1 MRDMELGPRSSQLSS
16 RATSPLQDRWFTL
29 LLASVASIACLQVRI
44 EPSQWK
50 SWLLSEW
57 ICVLIVAGILR
68 WLCLRGPHHAT
79 TWYRTG
85 LAGLAIMAPW
95 ISQVVQWSLQ
105 WPYEANE
112 LVWMNLFQNATLI
125 LAAIAH
131 SSRQSWTSLLM
142 ACFSTLFCLA
152 TSDRMEILITASIFG
167 ILVMW
172 WLMVRHWEQLDPG
185 LTATDAIPLFR
196 LRVSAVILILMLAGS
211 AAILAHRSGIE
222 AYALQGFMPTS
233 GGNQGADESARNGV
247 GDGSM
252 LVAAKDNAT
261 TFGPVESDLFLESQL
276 PTLYDLATDVFGEP
290 ATKKQK
296 MQQAVAIQATVQEA
310 KKDTRES
317 KSSSKEFSTVRS
329 QLARDKTRTTT
340 SIESRALFF
349 LQGKTPLHLRFE
361 TYDHFDG
368 SAWRSTLSESSQESI
383 SLESHYGKP
392 WIRCG
397 RPSMRWTHSLIEPLA
412 IKLIGYRSSRIPTP
426 AQATHVHIDRIDR
439 PDFFG
444 WTPDQQLCMTNR
456 DYIPSMTVVRQQYVL
471 PKLHAFRS
479 ESKEDSSVQSPDENP
494 WLQVPS
500 DFTWLK
506 EEATRRAGVA
516 GIDHWRGIESIVRSL
531 QEDFQYDPN
540 VRVPQSAS
548 NSVRYLFDNKS
559 GPDYLFASSAAMLLR
574 SIHVPCRMVMGFYVS
589 PSDYN
594 YRSGQSEVYAKNMH
608 TWIEVYRHGLW
619 VPLEATPGFEAPLE
633 YRTWLQ
639 CGLEFLW
646 SCSDSIRTHPI
657 PYAAIA
663 LGFIGL
669 TLTRKRWIEGLMLS
683 LCMIAGRGASIR
695 RLRWTLF
702 LLRWRAHWI
711 DRIQYPRGVT
721 IAKQLDR
728 QLASITSL
736 DHERRYLLVSAAQH
750 LHYAPVSDLEAWIQT
765 HRPAIEQACVIIL
778 RERWNHCLRCF
789 PSISPKL

>member
-1 MRDMELGPRSSQLSS
+1 MELGPRSSQLSRRTKIPS
-16 RATSPLQDRWFTL
+16 QDRWFTL
-29 LLASVASIACLQVRI
+29 FLVSVASIASLQVRI
-44 EPSQWK
+44 EPSHWK
-50 SWLLSEW
+50 LWLLTEW
-57 ICVLIVAGILR
+57 VCVMVVAAALR
-68 WLCLRGPHHAT
+68 WLRLRDPQLATPWYQTGP
-79 TWYRTG
+79 
-85 LAGLAIMAPW
+85 AGLAIIAPW
-95 ISQVVQWSLQ
+95 VSQVILWSLQ

-112 LVWMNLFQNATLI
+112 LVWMTLFQNATLI
-125 LAAIAH
+125 LAAFAH
-131 SSRQSWTSLLM
+131 SSRQNWISLLM

-172 WLMVRHWEQLDPG
+172 WLMVRHWEQLDSG
-185 LTATDAIPLFR
+185 LTATEAVPLFR
-196 LRVSAVILILMLAGS
+196 LRVSAIVLIFLLAGS
-211 AAILAHRSGIE
+211 AGVLAHRSGIE

-233 GGNQGADESARNGV
+233 GGNQSADESARNGV

-310 KKDTRES
+310 KKDTQES

-329 QLARDKTRTTT
+329 QLAKDKTRTTT
-340 SIESRALFF
+340 STESRALFF

-361 TYDHFDG
+361 SYDHFDG
-368 SAWRSTLSESSQESI
+368 LEWRSTFSESSQESI

-412 IKLIGYRSSRIPTP
+412 IKLIGYRSARIPTP

-456 DYIPSMTVVRQQYVL
+456 DFIPSMTVVRQQYVL

-479 ESKEDSSVQSPDENP
+479 ESKEESSYQEWEVDP

-500 DFTWLK
+500 DFAWLK

-516 GIDHWRGIESIVRSL
+516 GIENWRGIESIVRSL
-531 QEDFQYDPN
+531 QEEFRYDPH
-540 VRVPQSAS
+540 VRVPESTS
-548 NSVRYLFDNKS
+548 NSVRFLFDNKS

-619 VPLEATPGFEAPLE
+619 VPLEATPGFDAPLE

-639 CGLEFLW
+639 CGLEILW
-646 SCSDSIRTHPI
+646 SWGDSLRSHPI
-657 PYAAIA
+657 WYATVV
-663 LGFIGL
+663 LGWIGL
-669 TLTRKRWIEGLMLS
+669 TLTRKRWMEGLMLG
-683 LCMIAGRGASIR
+683 LCLIAGRGASIR

-702 LLRWRAHWI
+702 LLQWRADWI
-711 DRIQYPRGVT
+711 DRIQYPCGFT
-721 IAKQLDR
+721 LAKQLDG
-728 QLASITSL
+728 QLASIQGL

-750 LHYAPVSDLEAWIQT
+750 LHYAPVCDLESWLQT
-765 HRPAIEQACVIIL
+765 HQHMIEQTCALIL
-778 RERWNHCLRCF
+778 RERWKHCLQWF
-789 PSISPKL
+789 PSKSPKL